1 MEKTGCIC
9 MILVAC
15 HTLYIQVLLRNDKD
29 ICKKKKAKNKIIK
42 ITARQDT
49 RNNQHQQK
57 CTLAMK
63 KYIFLLEGVLIFSN
77 VEV

>member
-1 MEKTGCIC
+1 
-9 MILVAC
+9 
-15 HTLYIQVLLRNDKD
+15 
-29 ICKKKKAKNKIIK
+29 IK

-57 CTLAMK
+57 CTWAMK